1 MHDNMGTRKDP
12 HMKSPT
18 PKYILIII
26 IVALIAIFV
35 APKVMEIAND
45 NLDDVEERA
54 NEN

>member
-1 MHDNMGTRKDP
+1 MHDNMGSRKDP

-35 APKVMEIAND
+35 APKVLEITNS
-45 NLDDVEERA
+45 NLNDVEDRA
-54 NEN
+54 TNE